1 MLGDHLVGVLFV
13 DLEGSTSLY
22 VYLVEPGLFV
32 GGRVLLHLHC
42 VAITNE

>member
-1 MLGDHLVGVLFV
+1 MFGDNLVGMFFV
-13 DLEGSTSLY
+13 DLQGSTSLD

-42 VAITNE
+42 VVIINE